1 MLTLKDYWYMIKLKE
16 PNNINPYQNNK
27 YKSHKAKKTDR
38 INNTP
43 SINNLP
49 KLKTTTEIKH
59 NLTKNV

>member
-1 MLTLKDYWYMIKLKE
+1 MFKLKE
-16 PNNINPYQNNK
+16 PNNINPYQNKK
-27 YKSHKAKKTDR
+27 YKSHKVIKQKKTDR

-49 KLKTTTEIKH
+49 KLKTITEINH